1 MGTESE
7 KSYTVYLNGE
17 PIAVTRTLPEITVRE
32 EGVAESAGVLS
43 CEPIEITGYFKTPK
57 HWRCR
62 SRKRFIKLVM
72 SEGIS
77 RNWAEWLADF
87 ARALMPYREAW
98 RNVLWR
104 IWTFENR
111 VD

>member
-7 KSYTVYLNGE
+7 NRYTVYCDGVQI
-17 PIAVTRTLPEITVRE
+17 PQGKIQEITLTTGMPE
-32 EGVAESAGVLS
+32 LENMLPYQSL
-43 CEPIEITGYFKTPK
+43 EITMHFKAPK
-57 HWRCR
+57 RWRCR

-77 RNWAEWLADF
+77 RNRAERLADF

-98 RNVLWR
+98 RNVLWG
-104 IWTFENR
+104 IWNFENR
-111 VD
+111 AD

>member
-7 KSYTVYLNGE
+7 SKYKVYLDGVPIDPEKIVNFTVTAEETE
-17 PIAVTRTLPEITVRE
+17 PDGLLAGQSLEITMH
-32 EGVAESAGVLS
+32 
-43 CEPIEITGYFKTPK
+43 FKAPK
-57 HWRCR
+57 CWRCR

-77 RNWAEWLADF
+77 RNRAEWMADF

-98 RNVLWR
+98 RNVLWG